1 MELGFASA
9 IFPDLSLQQVVE
21 FASSSGF
28 SCVELMCWPKG
39 GAERRYAGVTHIDV
53 VDLTSDQAKQI
64 KELVTANSISISGL
78 GYYPNPLAPDA
89 REAAVYV
96 NHIRQVILAAELLG
110 VEVVNTFVGRDWTR
124 SVEENWLRFKETWQ
138 PLIKFAEDHDVRIAI
153 ENCPMLFSKDE
164 WPGGKNLAYAPVIW
178 RRMFEEI
185 PSPNFGLNF
194 DPSHLVWLQI
204 DYLKPLREFSEKIFH
219 LHAKDVRVDRHRLD
233 EVGILG
239 YPLEYHTPKLPGLGD
254 VNWGQFFS
262 VLSDVGYQ
270 GAVCIEVEDRAYEET
285 LERRHAALIQSG
297 SFLKQLIS

>member
-1 MELGFASA
+1 MKLGFASA

-39 GAERRYAGVTHIDV
+39 EAERRYAGVTHIDV
-53 VDLTSDQAKQI
+53 VELTSDQAKQI
-64 KELVTANSISISGL
+64 NELVSANRIDISGL
-78 GYYPNPLAPDA
+78 GYYPNPLTPDS
-89 REAAVYV
+89 REAAIYV

-110 VEVVNTFVGRDWTR
+110 VEIVNTFIGRDWTR
-124 SVEENWLRFKETWQ
+124 SIEENWPQFKETWQ
-138 PLIKFAEDHDVRIAI
+138 PLIKFAEDHNVSIAI
-153 ENCPMLFSKDE
+153 ENCPMLFTKDE
-164 WPGGKNLAYAPVIW
+164 WPGGKNLAYAPAIW

-204 DYLKPLREFSEKIFH
+204 DYLKPLCEFSDKIFH